1 LNVVGE
7 HLPEYPPAP
16 QPEHPLGPPRVLVVE
31 HDPGLGRAILDQL
44 AADRYR
50 VQLARTAE
58 HARVLARS
66 DPPTLA
72 LIGDLE
78 SPYAGLG
85 LLEEIRA
92 SGTGIGTD
100 ASAGVE
106 DHWPAKLPVIVMSSQ
121 LLEPDVLRA
130 FEAGADDYLAR
141 PPRYLELRARL
152 RALLARVESGGTL
165 RHVRVG
171 PLDIDSYTHAARL
184 SGTRVPLRRMEY
196 ELLLHLAREPQ
207 RVFAKAELMSSV
219 WRYASQGSTR
229 TLDSHASRLRR
240 KLRAAGDD
248 RWVVN
253 VRGVG
258 YSLI

>member
-1 LNVVGE
+1 LSTVGE
-7 HLPEYPPAP
+7 
-16 QPEHPLGPPRVLVVE
+16 QPHEHPPDPPRVLVIE
-31 HDPGLGRAILDQL
+31 HDPELGRAILDQL

-58 HARVLARS
+58 HARALARAA
-66 DPPTLA
+66 PPSLA
-72 LIGDLE
+72 LIGGLE
-78 SPYAGLG
+78 PPHAAIG

-92 SGTGIGTD
+92 SGTGIGAD
-100 ASAGVE
+100 AAAGVE
-106 DHWPAKLPVIVMSSQ
+106 EHWPAKLPVIVISSHS
-121 LLEPDVLRA
+121 LEPDVLRA
-130 FEAGADDYLAR
+130 FEAGADDYLPR
-141 PPRYLELRARL
+141 PPSYLELRARL
-152 RALLARVESGGTL
+152 RALLARVEFGDAL

-171 PLDIDSYTHAARL
+171 PLDIDSYTHAVRL
-184 SGTRVPLRRMEY
+184 AGVRVPLRRMEY
-196 ELLLHLAREPQ
+196 ALLLHLAREPQ

>member
-1 LNVVGE
+1 MSIGGE
-7 HLPEYPPAP
+7 SP
-16 QPEHPLGPPRVLVVE
+16 QEHPQEPPRVLVVE
-31 HDPGLGRAILDQL
+31 HDPALGRAILDQL

-58 HARVLARS
+58 HARALAHAR
-66 DPPTLA
+66 PPTLA

-78 SPYAGLG
+78 SPRAGLG

-92 SGTGIGTD
+92 AGTD

-106 DHWPAKLPVIVMSSQ
+106 DRWPADLPVIVMSSQ
-121 LLEPDVLRA
+121 SLESDVLRA

-152 RALLARVESGGTL
+152 RALLARVESGGVL

-171 PLDIDSYTHAARL
+171 PLEIDSHAHAVRL
-184 SGTRVPLRRMEY
+184 HGAPVQLRRMEY

-207 RVFAKAELMSSV
+207 RVFAKGELMSSV
-219 WRYASQGSTR
+219 WRYASPGSTR

-253 VRGVG
+253 VHGVG
-258 YSLI
+258 YRLT